1 MIVPPTTSSSPRK
14 QSVEKEQDE
23 NGDTKTNSNAGGEA
37 VAQDIK
43 EEEEERQRDTDEE
56 QDDECG
62 EEGKIAYIE
71 QKREILPLPPSPVD
85 RDVCVGE
92 AKHKGTMQLMDLIR
106 VHYIIQK
113 KLRGEGKMP
122 TTQDEVDDLATHL
135 TTLMLEGK
143 KIELSGLKDVPKTFL
158 IGEGRFFE
166 RAGDDWNK
174 LSKEDAKA
182 FVAKT
187 ILAEFNEIA
196 AEQSSFSADMEE
208 CVVTLFKN
216 SDPATR
222 DPDEPS
228 QFSAPRPCDVL
239 FLPIEFNWEENM
251 PYEHQSGN
259 KHLLFLASQ
268 HIAADTNDS
277 NKRVEAAFKLVTSK
291 VEVNAGTELLQKTPR
306 YVAQE
311 LRDKQ
316 NAWRELNKEELA
328 EVSTTWPQACPSN
341 LEYQS
346 FQLSHFSL

>member
-1 MIVPPTTSSSPRK
+1 MTMPPTRRNSPRK
-14 QSVEKEQDE
+14 PSEKEPNIKLEDNPQD
-23 NGDTKTNSNAGGEA
+23 D
-37 VAQDIK
+37 
-43 EEEEERQRDTDEE
+43 EEEKDPEDE
-56 QDDECG
+56 QDDATDEDFKV
-62 EEGKIAYIE
+62 EYIE
-71 QKREILPLPPSPVD
+71 QKREILPLPPGPVD
-85 RDVCVGE
+85 RDVCIGE
-92 AKHKGTMQLMDLIR
+92 AAHKGTMQLMDLIR
-106 VHYIIQK
+106 LHYVIIK
-113 KLRGEGKMP
+113 KAKGDTKMP
-122 TTQDEVDDLATHL
+122 STEEEVEHLATHL

-143 KIELSGLKDVPKTFL
+143 KIELSGLKDVPKPFL
-158 IGEGRFFE
+158 IEEGRFFE
-166 RAGDDWNK
+166 RVDDGWNR
-174 LSKEDAKA
+174 LSKEQAKQ

-187 ILAEFNEIA
+187 IISQFNEIA
-196 AEQSSFSADMEE
+196 AEQTPFSHDLDE

-216 SDPATR
+216 SNPATR

-239 FLPIEFNWEENM
+239 FLPIEYNWEENM

-316 NAWRELNKEELA
+316 NAWRELSKEELA
-328 EVSTTWPQACPSN
+328 EVSTNYKKNTF
-341 LEYQS
+341 YV
-346 FQLSHFSL
+346 